1 MIDIIRRTRHGYF
14 PRKASLVQAR
24 DTGMAMVL
32 ICLLI
37 GYLGGKFVFYKVAIP
52 LLIINMIRPA
62 FYRPVAKV
70 WIGLSNLLGTVVSKI
85 LLTIIF
91 FVLVTPLG
99 LIRRLSGFDPLQLK
113 KWKKDFSSVFT
124 VRNHT
129 FKSKD
134 IETPY

>member
-1 MIDIIRRTRHGYF
+1 MNNITRKIKSDYTPETVTF
-14 PRKASLVQAR
+14 DQAR

-37 GYLGGKFVFYKVAIP
+37 GFMGNKIVFYKVAIP
-52 LLIINMIRPA
+52 LLIIDMTLPA
-62 FYRPVAKV
+62 FYKPVAKI
-70 WIGLSNLLGTVVSKI
+70 WIGLSSLLGTVVSKI

-99 LIRRLSGFDPLQLK
+99 LIRRLSGFDSLQLK
-113 KWKKDFSSVFT
+113 KWKKDNSSVFT
-124 VRNHT
+124 IRNHT
-129 FKSKD
+129 FKSRD

>member
-14 PRKASLVQAR
+14 PGKASLAQAR

-37 GYLGGKFVFYKVAIP
+37 GYFGKKYAFYNIAIP
-52 LLIINMIRPA
+52 LLVINMIRPA

-70 WIGLSNLLGTVVSKI
+70 WIGLSNLLGTFVSKI
-85 LLTIIF
+85 LLTTIF

-99 LIRRLSGFDPLQLK
+99 LIRRLSGFDSLQLK
-113 KWKKDFSSVFT
+113 KWKKDCSSVFT
-124 VRNHT
+124 DRNHT